1 MQHDLLR
8 SLCDLDLSWPEVKG
22 SNLPFKVKKHISRSG
37 LTRGTQWCQNY
48 SHILCSSEVID
59 KKRFPL
65 KTYFWP
71 LMTSGAHTIDGNA
84 NLKAQIDSEGPGLSF
99 GYFEILLACIV
110 IEIIA
115 SFWENS
121 LLFGKFDLFWPPVT
135 SILTSSKNDPY
146 VFCSTLHGLSNAVY
160 RFSMRC
166 VVLEISGGG
175 GWNQP
180 PPAGSRLAQTPA
192 GARVNEQVWT
202 GQGLR
207 AGELM
212 AHSSPASTYMYTLEH
227 RSGSEC
233 LIPS

>member
-1 MQHDLLR
+1 
-8 SLCDLDLSWPEVKG
+8 
-22 SNLPFKVKKHISRSG
+22 
-37 LTRGTQWCQNY
+37 
-48 SHILCSSEVID
+48 
-59 KKRFPL
+59 
-65 KTYFWP
+65 
-71 LMTSGAHTIDGNA
+71 MTSGAHIIDGNA

-121 LLFGKFDLFWPPVT
+121 FLFGKFDLFWPHVT

-175 GWNQP
+175 WNQPP

-192 GARVNEQVWT
+192 GARVKIRKIVKIPYYMLDDNDRWICVQNFKSISSKIAE
-202 GQGLR
+202 LR
-207 AGELM
+207 YKTCKKQALFTSFRDFTVIFRFFYWFWRFKKEF
-212 AHSSPASTYMYTLEH
+212 
-227 RSGSEC
+227 
-233 LIPS
+233 

>member
-1 MQHDLLR
+1 
-8 SLCDLDLSWPEVKG
+8 
-22 SNLPFKVKKHISRSG
+22 
-37 LTRGTQWCQNY
+37 
-48 SHILCSSEVID
+48 
-59 KKRFPL
+59 
-65 KTYFWP
+65 
-71 LMTSGAHTIDGNA
+71 MTSGAHTIDWNV
-84 NLKAQIDSEGPGLSF
+84 NLKAQIDSECPGLSF

-180 PPAGSRLAQTPA
+180 PPPAGSRLAQTPA
-192 GARVNEQVWT
+192 SARVNDPQPTYQIWTQSAKPFLRYRSAVWGYLCT
-202 GQGLR
+202 WAR
-207 AGELM
+207 AEIPHPWLLYEL
-212 AHSSPASTYMYTLEH
+212 
-227 RSGSEC
+227 
-233 LIPS
+233 

>member
-1 MQHDLLR
+1 
-8 SLCDLDLSWPEVKG
+8 
-22 SNLPFKVKKHISRSG
+22 
-37 LTRGTQWCQNY
+37 
-48 SHILCSSEVID
+48 
-59 KKRFPL
+59 
-65 KTYFWP
+65 
-71 LMTSGAHTIDGNA
+71 MTSGAHTIDGNA
-84 NLKAQIDSEGPGLSF
+84 NRKAQIDSEGPGLSF

-175 GWNQP
+175 GAEINP

-192 GARVNEQVWT
+192 GARVKGNNPP
-202 GQGLR
+202 
-207 AGELM
+207 
-212 AHSSPASTYMYTLEH
+212 SSFSLH
-227 RSGSEC
+227 W
-233 LIPS
+233 IV

>member
-1 MQHDLLR
+1 
-8 SLCDLDLSWPEVKG
+8 
-22 SNLPFKVKKHISRSG
+22 
-37 LTRGTQWCQNY
+37 
-48 SHILCSSEVID
+48 
-59 KKRFPL
+59 
-65 KTYFWP
+65 
-71 LMTSGAHTIDGNA
+71 MTSGAHTIDGNA

-110 IEIIA
+110 IVIIA

-121 LLFGKFDLFWPPVT
+121 LLLGKFDLFWPPVT

-175 GWNQP
+175 AEITP

-192 GARVNEQVWT
+192 GARVNAGLTSFLTGHYSRLAYASCSFVCNIYLRFAWWGIPHYSHAAQVI
-202 GQGLR
+202 
-207 AGELM
+207 A
-212 AHSSPASTYMYTLEH
+212 
-227 RSGSEC
+227 C
-233 LIPS
+233 